1 MDLSIV
7 IVTHNNFSNKYGC
20 IENVIT
26 NLLKQKD
33 INFEVIIVDN
43 SSDNYDIQM
52 LKKLQSKYEKLVVSY
67 SDVNNISCGRNI
79 GAKLAKSNLILFM
92 DDDIILID
100 DSTLYDVYKMAQQ
113 SSYGY
118 SATRLWTSEGWYE
131 KNKLNFDELIQEK
144 DEIMRKRLTLPDPR
158 IRNKKNVRHLART
171 YVGNF
176 GFIRKD
182 VLESIGFWDE
192 TYKGYGLEDDDMALK
207 LYINYGLPKILHEIE
222 VIHISHPIKK
232 TNYAELEKNK
242 LIFNEKL
249 KKYGIKIFHIGRLM
263 YEESDILEK
272 Y

>member
-33 INFEVIIVDN
+33 IKFEVIIVDN
-43 SSDNYDIQM
+43 NSGNYDIQM
-52 LKKLQSKYEKLVVSY
+52 LKKLQSKYENLIVLY

-100 DSTLYDVYKMAQQ
+100 DNVLFDVYKMAQQ

-118 SATRLWTSEGWYE
+118 SATRLWTLEGWYE
-131 KNKLNFDELIQEK
+131 KNKFVFDKLIQEK
-144 DEIMRKRLTLPDPR
+144 DKIMGKYLMLPDPK

-171 YVGNF
+171 YIGNF
-176 GFIRKD
+176 GFIRKN
-182 VLESIGFWDE
+182 VLEFIGFWDE

-222 VIHISHPIKK
+222 VVHISHPIKRS
-232 TNYAELEKNK
+232 NYNELEKNK
-242 LIFNEKL
+242 LIFDEKL
-249 KKYGIKIFHIGRLM
+249 KKYGIKVFHIGRLM
-263 YEESDILEK
+263 YEESDILER